1 MKDWKMLAGHL
12 VQFVDL
18 FATKIMFLEL
28 SLFLEL

>member
-1 MKDWKMLAGHL
+1 MKDWKILAGHL

-28 SLFLEL
+28 NLFLEL